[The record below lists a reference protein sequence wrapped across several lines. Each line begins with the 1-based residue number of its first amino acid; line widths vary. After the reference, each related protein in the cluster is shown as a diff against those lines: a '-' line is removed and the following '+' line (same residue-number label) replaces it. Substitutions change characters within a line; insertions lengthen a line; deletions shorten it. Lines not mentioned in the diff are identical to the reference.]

1 MCFVSVFRRHLTEL
15 WDASSQFWQHRWNQ
29 LYHDVAGGNEFLLS
43 SLLWSSMVA
52 FYWLFNAF
60 FIFVELT
67 GTPSSILQY
76 RIQPKKKPA
85 VVEWQTFKKCLKV
98 VLLNQLAVG
107 YSSQLALY
115 WIFQKRGG
123 LLAETLPSFQWC
135 LVELAISMFIFEVIF
150 FYSHRALHIPLWYK
164 HIHKVHHEWTA
175 PISISGLYCHP
186 AEHVIANILPVMA
199 GPLLLGS
206 HCMLL
211 LLWAC
216 ISLASVS
223 VAHCGFH
230 LPFMPS
236 NEYHDYHHA
245 KFNQNFG
252 MLGIFDFLY
261 GTDSR
266 FRKSKSYERHS
277 MLLGTTPANVLI
289 PDEPKKCQ

>member
-1 MCFVSVFRRHLTEL
+1 
-15 WDASSQFWQHRWNQ
+15 
-29 LYHDVAGGNEFLLS
+29 
-43 SLLWSSMVA
+43 MVA

-123 LLAETLPSFQWC
+123 LFAETLPSFQWC

-186 AEHVIANILPVMA
+186 VEHVIANILPV
-199 GPLLLGS
+199 
-206 HCMLL
+206 
-211 LLWAC
+211 
-216 ISLASVS
+216 
-223 VAHCGFH
+223 
-230 LPFMPS
+230 
-236 NEYHDYHHA
+236 
-245 KFNQNFG
+245 
-252 MLGIFDFLY
+252 
-261 GTDSR
+261 
-266 FRKSKSYERHS
+266 
-277 MLLGTTPANVLI
+277 
-289 PDEPKKCQ
+289 

>member
-1 MCFVSVFRRHLTEL
+1 
-15 WDASSQFWQHRWNQ
+15 
-29 LYHDVAGGNEFLLS
+29 
-43 SLLWSSMVA
+43 MVA

-123 LLAETLPSFQWC
+123 LFAETLPSFQWC

-150 FYSHRALHIPLWYK
+150 FYSHR
-164 HIHKVHHEWTA
+164 
-175 PISISGLYCHP
+175 
-186 AEHVIANILPVMA
+186 
-199 GPLLLGS
+199 
-206 HCMLL
+206 
-211 LLWAC
+211 
-216 ISLASVS
+216 
-223 VAHCGFH
+223 
-230 LPFMPS
+230 
-236 NEYHDYHHA
+236 
-245 KFNQNFG
+245 FNQNFG